1 MQNWGVDFKIGIE
14 LYSEYFKIA
23 KSRLKKHL
31 TENGTVLI

>member
-1 MQNWGVDFKIGIE
+1 MQNWGKDFKISIE

-31 TENGTVLI
+31 QKTAQF